1 MKKILIII
9 NAILLIVI
17 FSSISNAQ
25 THCTRSKVFVAEM
38 NTTMKLK
45 GTGAPMLSAGIGVS
59 GIYGKG
65 TILDNMTAI
74 AGVRSIVTREPSKPS
89 NDRLTMLPT
98 ATIMYRLRL
107 NGEDSRTVHSF
118 AWITGKNYTGFEYRP
133 YMAPTE
139 RSFAVIGGIV
149 GWNNVSGWNVGIS
162 VLGLF

>member
-1 MKKILIII
+1 MKKILHT
-9 NAILLIVI
+9 AILLLSV
-17 FSSISNAQ
+17 SIAHAQ
-25 THCTRSKVFVAEM
+25 THCTRSKIFVAEM
-38 NTTMKLK
+38 NTTMSLER
-45 GTGAPMLSAGIGVS
+45 TGVPIISGAIGIS

-74 AGVRSIVTREPSKPS
+74 AGVKSIVSKEPGKPS

-118 AWITGKNYTGFEYRP
+118 AWITGHNYTGFDYRA

-139 RSFAVIGGIV
+139 RNFAVIGGII
-149 GWNNVSGWNVGIS
+149 GWNNVSGWNVGIA
-162 VLGLF
+162 VLGMF

>member
-9 NAILLIVI
+9 NTILLIVI

-38 NTTMKLK
+38 NTTMSLQH
-45 GTGAPMLSAGIGVS
+45 TGAPLISAGIGIS
-59 GIYGKG
+59 GVYGKG

-74 AGVRSIVTREPSKPS
+74 AGVRSIVTQEPGKPS
-89 NDRLTMLPT
+89 NDHLTMLPT

-107 NGEDSRTVHSF
+107 NGEDSRTVHAF
-118 AWITGKNYTGFEYRP
+118 AWITGRGYTGFDYRA

-139 RSFAVIGGIV
+139 RSFAVIGGVV
-149 GWNNVSGWNVGIS
+149 GWNNMSGWNVGVA
-162 VLGLF
+162 VLGMW